1 MSRSAPTR
9 PVQAGGEE
17 LPDELTKVLVAYRRE
32 LEYVQGAAAAT
43 VRAYLSDVTDLL
55 THARRLGN
63 DELEAIDLAVLRN
76 WLSALTAA
84 GVARSSIARKAAA
97 ARSFTGWAQRS
108 GLLATDPGLRLNAPR
123 VRRALPG
130 VLRADQARAM
140 LADPSPTRRPSDR
153 SGTGTDPPAASSS
166 ATATEVGRGGGQA
179 ERDSVGGAD
188 GRTSVIEDQI
198 AAAIQR
204 RDQAI
209 LELLYASGIRV
220 SELAGLDLDSVDRR
234 RRVLR
239 VLGKGDKQRT
249 VPYGAPADVAL
260 QRYLEAGRPQLLS
273 TPTAALFLGRRGGR
287 INVRAVR
294 EVVHER
300 LRATPGAPDLGPHGL
315 RHSAATH
322 LLEGGAD
329 LRTVQEILGHASV
342 ATTQLYTHVSAE
354 RLRAVYQQAHPRA

>member
-1 MSRSAPTR
+1 VSRSAPIQSAPADGAGL
-9 PVQAGGEE
+9 PV
-17 LPDELTKVLVAYRRE
+17 ELTEVLAAYRHD
-32 LEYVQGAAAAT
+32 LEFARGAAAAT

-55 THARRLGN
+55 SHARRYGRTELG
-63 DELEAIDLAVLRN
+63 AIDLAVLRN

-97 ARSFTGWAQRS
+97 ARSFTAWAQRS
-108 GLLATDPGLRLNAPR
+108 GLVDVDPGLRLTAPR

-140 LADPSPTRRPSDR
+140 LADEP
-153 SGTGTDPPAASSS
+153 GEPA
-166 ATATEVGRGGGQA
+166 
-179 ERDSVGGAD
+179 DGGAIENA
-188 GRTSVIEDQI
+188 TSV
-198 AAAIQR
+198 AIKLR
-204 RDQAI
+204 NQAI

-220 SELAGLDLDSVDRR
+220 SELAGLDIDSVDRR

-239 VLGKGDKQRT
+239 VIGKGDKQRT
-249 VPYGAPADVAL
+249 VPYGAPADEAL
-260 QRYLEAGRPQLLS
+260 QRYLETGRPQLLGA
-273 TPTAALFLGRRGGR
+273 PTSALFLGRRGGR

-354 RLRAVYQQAHPRA
+354 RLRSVYQQAHPRA